1 MLRIAGPLL
10 ACMFALA
17 NAPANA
23 QAGATPPT
31 PGNEESAHAAT
42 PSEETSARPPA
53 LDDICRA
60 LEQSAA
66 ENALPVEVFARV
78 IWQESRFDALAVSPK
93 GAAGI
98 AQFMP
103 RTASWHGLADP
114 FEPVEALRH
123 SAAYLRELL
132 DRFGNLGLAAAAYN
146 AGPGRVSA
154 WLTNHRA
161 LPAETRN
168 YVALVTG
175 RTADEWASSSPPEKA
190 ETTIPQGVPC
200 TRLANLILAPKQERQ
215 RIAAHIP
222 RWGIQLAAHLS
233 ESTAWA
239 IYRDRLKRFGPLIG
253 DREPIVL
260 HKEIPGM
267 GRAKR
272 YIITIADDDHGPLD
286 KLCRKLIAG
295 TPPATCCAIRS
306 ERTNRTSHSFG
317 FGQFDGGAGHAS

>member
-1 MLRIAGPLL
+1 MARIAGPLL
-10 ACMFALA
+10 ACALALA
-17 NAPANA
+17 NSPANA

-31 PGNEESAHAAT
+31 PENRESAQPSAGSGQNGAT
-42 PSEETSARPPA
+42 AQPA
-53 LDDICRA
+53 TADEVCRA

-66 ENALPVEVFARV
+66 ENALPVEFFARV
-78 IWQESRFDALAVSPK
+78 IWQESRFDAKAVSPK
-93 GAAGI
+93 GAEGI

-103 RTASWHGLADP
+103 RTASWHGLVDP
-114 FEPVEALRH
+114 FDPIEALRH

-146 AGPGRVSA
+146 AGPERVSA
-154 WLTNHRA
+154 WLTSHRA

-175 RTADEWASSSPPEKA
+175 WTADEWASSSPPEKA

-215 RIAAHIP
+215 RTVPYIP

-239 IYRDRLKRFGPLIG
+239 IYRDRLKRFGSLIG
-253 DREPIVL
+253 DREPIVV

-272 YIITIADDDHGPLD
+272 YIITIADDDRGPLD
-286 KLCRKLIAG
+286 KVCQKLIAAD
-295 TPPATCCAIRS
+295 ATCDVLR
-306 ERTNRTSHSFG
+306 N
-317 FGQFDGGAGHAS
+317 Q

>member
-1 MLRIAGPLL
+1 MPRVAGPLL
-10 ACMFALA
+10 ACTLALA
-17 NAPANA
+17 NTAANA
-23 QAGATPPT
+23 QAGATPAALEKGGAQSSAASGPPGAPELSPT
-31 PGNEESAHAAT
+31 A
-42 PSEETSARPPA
+42 
-53 LDDICRA
+53 DDVCHA

-66 ENALPVEVFARV
+66 ESGLPVEFFARV

-103 RTASWHGLADP
+103 ATASWHGLADP
-114 FEPVEALRH
+114 FDPMESLRH

-132 DRFGNLGLAAAAYN
+132 DQFGNLGLAAAAYN

-175 RTADEWASSSPPEKA
+175 WTADEWASSSPPEKA

-215 RIAAHIP
+215 RIAAYIP
-222 RWGIQLAAHLS
+222 RWG
-233 ESTAWA
+233 
-239 IYRDRLKRFGPLIG
+239 
-253 DREPIVL
+253 
-260 HKEIPGM
+260 
-267 GRAKR
+267 
-272 YIITIADDDHGPLD
+272 
-286 KLCRKLIAG
+286 
-295 TPPATCCAIRS
+295 
-306 ERTNRTSHSFG
+306 N
-317 FGQFDGGAGHAS
+317 

>member
-1 MLRIAGPLL
+1 MARIAGPLL
-10 ACMFALA
+10 ACALALA
-17 NAPANA
+17 NSPANA

-31 PGNEESAHAAT
+31 PENRESAQPSAGSGQNGAT
-42 PSEETSARPPA
+42 AQPA
-53 LDDICRA
+53 TADEVCRA

-66 ENALPVEVFARV
+66 ENALPVEFFARV
-78 IWQESRFDALAVSPK
+78 IWQESRFDAKAVSPK
-93 GAAGI
+93 GAEGI

-103 RTASWHGLADP
+103 RTASWHGLVDP
-114 FEPVEALRH
+114 FDPIEALRH

-146 AGPGRVSA
+146 AGPERVSA
-154 WLTNHRA
+154 WLTSHRA

-175 RTADEWASSSPPEKA
+175 WTADEWASSSPPEKA

-200 TRLANLILAPKQERQ
+200 TRLPNLILAPKQERQ
-215 RIAAHIP
+215 RTVLYIP

-239 IYRDRLKRFGPLIG
+239 IYRDRLKRFGSLIG

-272 YIITIADDDHGPLD
+272 YIITIADDDRGPMD
-286 KLCRKLIAG
+286 KVCQKLIAAD
-295 TPPATCCAIRS
+295 ATCDVLR
-306 ERTNRTSHSFG
+306 N
-317 FGQFDGGAGHAS
+317 Q

>member
-1 MLRIAGPLL
+1 MDWPCLAWFGRPPENRESAQPSAGSGQND
-10 ACMFALA
+10 AT
-17 NAPANA
+17 A
-23 QAGATPPT
+23 QPPT
-31 PGNEESAHAAT
+31 ADEV
-42 PSEETSARPPA
+42 
-53 LDDICRA
+53 CRA

-66 ENALPVEVFARV
+66 ENTLPVEFFARV
-78 IWQESRFDALAVSPK
+78 IWQESRFNAKAVSPK
-93 GAAGI
+93 GAEGI

-103 RTASWHGLADP
+103 RTASWHGLVDP
-114 FEPVEALRH
+114 FDPIEALRH

-132 DRFGNLGLAAAAYN
+132 GRFGNLGLAAAAYN
-146 AGPGRVSA
+146 AGPERVSA
-154 WLTNHRA
+154 WLTSHRA

-175 RTADEWASSSPPEKA
+175 WTADEWASSSPPEKA

-200 TRLANLILAPKQERQ
+200 TRLANLVLAPKQERQ
-215 RIAAHIP
+215 RTVLYIP

-239 IYRDRLKRFGPLIG
+239 IYRDRLKRFGSLIG

-272 YIITIADDDHGPLD
+272 YIITVADDDRGPLD
-286 KLCRKLIAG
+286 KVCQKLIAAD
-295 TPPATCCAIRS
+295 ATCDVR
-306 ERTNRTSHSFG
+306 RN
-317 FGQFDGGAGHAS
+317 Q